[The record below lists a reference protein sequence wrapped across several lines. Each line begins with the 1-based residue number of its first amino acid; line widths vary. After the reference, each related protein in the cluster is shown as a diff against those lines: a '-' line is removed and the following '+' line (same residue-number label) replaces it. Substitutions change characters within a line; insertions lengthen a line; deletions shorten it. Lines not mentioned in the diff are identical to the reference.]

1 MFANDDR
8 DVKIFGKESKN
19 IQETENKLIL
29 EIDEQHK
36 NGNMALA
43 KQLGKELADELLS
56 ANSVS
61 QFGCTDEGGDD
72 IDVSFQ
78 RRVLFAF
85 CIEVGVEIYAP
96 NSVVA
101 SAVNSEFNRYLE
113 TEYPDFYKRVM
124 DMGAFSLYYL
134 SLRTQDRAD
143 VAIGEVFAKLCT
155 GGTDEQFSSLGQ
167 SLFAC
172 FMGVIDK
179 KIKEMGFV
187 GLEGNQDDNVL
198 IRERG

>member
-1 MFANDDR
+1 MFANDDM

-19 IQETENKLIL
+19 AQEIENKILL
-29 EIDEQHK
+29 EIDEQHN
-36 NGNMALA
+36 NGNMELA
-43 KQLGKELADELLS
+43 KRLGRELADELLS
-56 ANSVS
+56 ADSVS

-85 CIEVGVEIYAP
+85 CIEVGLEIYAP
-96 NSVVA
+96 NPVIA
-101 SAVNSEFNRYLE
+101 SSANREFNRYLE
-113 TEYPDFYKRVM
+113 TEYSDFYKRVM

-134 SLRTQDRAD
+134 SLRTQNRAD
-143 VAIGEVFAKLCT
+143 DAIGEVFAKLCT
-155 GGTDEQFSSLGQ
+155 GEADERFSSLGR

-179 KIKEMGFV
+179 KIKDMGFV
-187 GLEGNQDDNVL
+187 GFTDSEADGSLV
-198 IRERG
+198 RERG

>member
-8 DVKIFGKESKN
+8 DVKIFGKEQGGARQS
-19 IQETENKLIL
+19 ESRLIA
-29 EIDEQHK
+29 EVDEQNR

-43 KQLGKELADELLS
+43 KQLGAELADELLS
-56 ANSVS
+56 ADFALR
-61 QFGCTDEGGDD
+61 FGCADDGGDD

-85 CIEVGVEIYAP
+85 CIEVGLELYAP
-96 NSVVA
+96 DPIIA
-101 SAVNSEFNRYLE
+101 SSANSEFNRYLE
-113 TEYPDFYKRVM
+113 TDHHDFYKRVM

-143 VAIGEVFAKLCT
+143 EAIGEVFAKLCR
-155 GGTDEQFSSLGQ
+155 GEADDEYTELGR

-172 FMGVIDK
+172 FMGAIDN
-179 KIKEMGFV
+179 KIKSMGFV
-187 GLEGNQDDNVL
+187 A
-198 IRERG
+198 

>member
-8 DVKIFGKESKN
+8 DLKIFGKESKDV
-19 IQETENKLIL
+19 QETENKLLL

-36 NGNMALA
+36 NGNMELA
-43 KQLGKELADELLS
+43 KRLGRELADELLS

-85 CIEVGVEIYAP
+85 CIEVGLETYAP
-96 NSVVA
+96 NSTVS
-101 SAVNSEFNRYLE
+101 SAANTEFNRYLE

-134 SLRTQDRAD
+134 SLRTQDRAE

-155 GGTDEQFSSLGQ
+155 GETDGQFSSLGQ
-167 SLFAC
+167 SLFTC
-172 FMGVIDK
+172 FMGAVDR
-179 KIKEMGFV
+179 KIKSMGFV
-187 GLEGNQDDNVL
+187 GE
-198 IRERG
+198 RE

>member
-8 DVKIFGKESKN
+8 DVKIFGKEPKVV
-19 IQETENKLIL
+19 QETENKLII

-36 NGNMALA
+36 NGNIALS
-43 KQLGKELADELLS
+43 KCLGKELADELLS
-56 ANSVS
+56 ADFVS
-61 QFGCTDEGGDD
+61 QFGCVDDGGDD

-85 CIEVGVEIYAP
+85 CIEVGLEIYAP
-96 NSVVA
+96 NSVVS
-101 SAVNSEFNRYLE
+101 SAANSEFNRYLE

-155 GGTDEQFSSLGQ
+155 GETDEQFATLGQ

-172 FMGVIDK
+172 FMGAVDK
-179 KIKEMGFV
+179 KIKSMGFA
-187 GLEGNQDDNVL
+187 GFEENEDENVL
-198 IRERG
+198 VREKE